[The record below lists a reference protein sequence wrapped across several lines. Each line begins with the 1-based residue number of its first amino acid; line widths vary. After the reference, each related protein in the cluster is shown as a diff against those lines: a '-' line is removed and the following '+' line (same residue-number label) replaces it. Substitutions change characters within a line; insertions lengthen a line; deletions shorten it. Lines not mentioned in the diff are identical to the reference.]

1 MPQFESIDVP
11 DGFGRVF
18 DRAVT
23 ERASRGQVLRRGAVA
38 VGALS
43 GVGLLDAAPA
53 FAWWGAQP
61 KPIPGGFDQNF
72 IPVPKDP
79 FIHVLPPAVGFEMST
94 ITDFRGVVAATE
106 VQGKARGSDGS
117 TYTFDAD
124 MRFMLGHYVGRDGRE
139 RWGTF
144 GFV

>member
-1 MPQFESIDVP
+1 MPHFESIDVP
-11 DGFGRVF
+11 GGFGGPV

-23 ERASRGQVLRRGAVA
+23 EKASRAQMLRRAVA

-43 GVGLLDAAPA
+43 GVGLLDAGPA
-53 FAWWGAQP
+53 LAWWGAQP

-72 IPVPKDP
+72 TPVPKDP

-94 ITDFRGVVAATE
+94 ITDFRGIVAATE

-124 MRFMLGHYVGRDGRE
+124 MRFMRGHYVGRDGRK

>member
-1 MPQFESIDVP
+1 MGAREIRVG
-11 DGFGRVF
+11 DGYERLFQRV
-18 DRAVT
+18 VT
-23 ERASRGQVLRRGAVA
+23 GRASRAQMLRRGAVA
-38 VGALS
+38 VGAVS
-43 GVGLLDAAPA
+43 GVGLLDAGPA
-53 FAWWGAQP
+53 LAWWGAQP

-72 IPVPKDP
+72 NPVPTDP

-94 ITDFRGVVAATE
+94 ITDFRGVLATE

-124 MRFMLGHYVGRDGRE
+124 MRFMRGHYIGRNGRK

>member
-1 MPQFESIDVP
+1 MPRFETIEVP
-11 DGFGRVF
+11 GGLEPLF

-23 ERASRGQVLRRGAVA
+23 GRTSRAAVLRRGALA

-43 GVGLLDAAPA
+43 GLGLLEAGPV
-53 FAWWGAQP
+53 FASSGAQP

-72 IPVPKDP
+72 NPVPKDP
-79 FIHVLPPAVGFEMST
+79 FIHVLPPAVGFEMAT
-94 ITDFRGVVAATE
+94 ITDFRGVIAATE

-117 TYTFDAD
+117 AYTFDAD
-124 MRFMLGHYVGRDGRE
+124 MRFMRGHYVGRDGRK

>member
-1 MPQFESIDVP
+1 MPHFESIEVP
-11 DGFGRVF
+11 SGLSPLF

-23 ERASRGQVLRRGAVA
+23 GRVSRAQVLRRGAVA
-38 VGALS
+38 VGTLS
-43 GVGLLDAAPA
+43 AVGLLDAGPA
-53 FAWWGAQP
+53 LASWGAQP

-72 IPVPKDP
+72 TPVPTDP

-124 MRFMLGHYVGRDGRE
+124 MRFMRGHYIGRDGRK